1 MASLGHDQSS
11 DQGSMVTR
19 RTACRMN
26 ESFSR
31 SASIVPGLI
40 FEPSAQLKKILF
52 TADHIKRPFVVD
64 FSQIARAK
72 PAIRIEGFTRG

>member
-1 MASLGHDQSS
+1 
-11 DQGSMVTR
+11 
-19 RTACRMN
+19 MN
-26 ESFSR
+26 ASFSS

-52 TADHIKRPFVVD
+52 TADHIKRSFVVD